1 MIVADAR
8 RSSSFPIVS
17 APVVSSTRPIRADC
31 PGAALALATSSPR
44 RIVWGGSWGEIAAAR
59 VRNER
64 RAGSRHARFRRTGG
78 ANATR
83 YANAAH
89 RLRTIDATLLA
100 VGPTTAD
107 VAAAMIVR

>member
-1 MIVADAR
+1 MISADAR
-8 RSSSFPIVS
+8 RSSSLPIVS

-31 PGAALALATSSPR
+31 PGAALAIATSSPR
-44 RIVWGGSWGEIAAAR
+44 SIVWGGAWGEIAAAR

-83 YANAAH
+83 YANAEQ
-89 RLRTIDATLLA
+89 RLRIIEATLLA
-100 VGPTTAD
+100 AGPT
-107 VAAAMIVR
+107 IVEVRA